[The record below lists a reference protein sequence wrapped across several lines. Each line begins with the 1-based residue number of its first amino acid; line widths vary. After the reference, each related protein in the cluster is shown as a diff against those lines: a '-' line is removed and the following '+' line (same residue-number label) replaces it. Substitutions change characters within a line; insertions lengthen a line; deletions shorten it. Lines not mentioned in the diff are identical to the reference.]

1 MTPGIA
7 RVRRL
12 TFVTVVAAGLVV
24 AACGGGGAGK
34 SDSSKSS
41 SVPAKPIQALPQP
54 KSGGSGFVPA
64 PSPTGNPASS
74 ADITVI
80 RGWADALRRGDVHAA
95 GGYFA
100 LPSLM
105 IPGPDSKGDAIV
117 LTLRTRAQ
125 ADAAQSALPC
135 GARFVSADQRGRY
148 VNALFRLTGRS
159 GPGGS
164 DCGSGV
170 GATARTNFVI
180 SHGRILEWI
189 RAPDDPGDNQ
199 SPPPAQQSAP
209 QSGAP
214 VA

>member
-1 MTPGIA
+1 M
-7 RVRRL
+7 
-12 TFVTVVAAGLVV
+12 FVTVVAAGMAA
-24 AACGGGGAGK
+24 AACGGGDAGK
-34 SDSSKSS
+34 TKSS
-41 SVPAKPIQALPQP
+41 SVPTKPVQALPQP
-54 KSGGSGFVPA
+54 KGGGSGFVPA
-64 PSPTGNPASS
+64 PSPTGNPVSP
-74 ADITVI
+74 ADVAVI

-100 LPSLM
+100 LPSEM
-105 IPGPDSKGDAIV
+105 IPGPDSNGDAVV
-117 LTLRTRAQ
+117 LTIRTRAE

-164 DCGSGV
+164 DCGSGA

-180 SHGRILEWI
+180 SHGRIHEWI
-189 RAPDDPGDNQ
+189 RAPDDPGDNH
-199 SPPPAQQSAP
+199 SPPPQQQSAP
-209 QSGAP
+209 QAGAP